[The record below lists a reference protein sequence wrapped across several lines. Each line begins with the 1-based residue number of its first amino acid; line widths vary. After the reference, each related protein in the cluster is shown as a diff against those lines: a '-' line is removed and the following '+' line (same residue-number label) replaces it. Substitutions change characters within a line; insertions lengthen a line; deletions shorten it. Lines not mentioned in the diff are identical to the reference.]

1 MLSDF
6 RAYLEADSTLASAVG
21 TINGG
26 IKVFPHVARAGTSM
40 PFITYATINES
51 TTDTHDQDS
60 AASALYQDVLQLDVF
75 TKTFSEGKTIK
86 DRLRTLLSSGNFTQ
100 GTTHFGY
107 IEWQGSQD
115 FFNDENETFRH
126 SISLEILW
134 RNS

>member
-6 RAYLEADSTLASAVG
+6 RAYLQADSTLLTSVG
-21 TINGG
+21 AIDGS
-26 IKVFPHVARAGTSM
+26 IKVFPHVARADTSM

-51 TTDTHDQDS
+51 STDTHDQDTS
-60 AASALYQDVLQLDVF
+60 SSALYQDILQLEVF
-75 TKTFSEGKTIK
+75 TKTFGEGKTIK
-86 DRLRTLLSSGNFTQ
+86 DRLRELLSSGNFTQ

-126 SISLEILW
+126 SISIEILW

>member
-6 RAYLEADSTLASAVG
+6 RAYIQADSTLASTVG

-26 IKVFPHVARAGTSM
+26 IKMFPHVARADTTM
-40 PFITYATINES
+40 PFITYSTINES
-51 TTDTHDQDS
+51 STDTHDQDS
-60 AASALYQDVLQLDVF
+60 SASALYQDVLQLEIF

-86 DRLRTLLSSGNFTQ
+86 DRLRALLSSANFTQ
-100 GTTHFGY
+100 GATHFGY
-107 IEWQGSQD
+107 VEWQGSQD

>member
-1 MLSDF
+1 M
-6 RAYLEADSTLASAVG
+6 
-21 TINGG
+21 
-26 IKVFPHVARAGTSM
+26 FPHVARAGTSM

-51 TTDTHDQDS
+51 TTDTNDQDT

-75 TKTFSEGKTIK
+75 TKTFSEGKAIK
-86 DRLRTLLSSGNFTQ
+86 DRLRAVLSSGNFTQ
-100 GTTHFGY
+100 GTTRFGY